1 MDEDGVNFF
10 FNTVDGTSTWDHPL
24 DFYFRNMLRESLA
37 APKTVH
43 SDAGNAGCDMSL
55 ADVAAAGCDIIALS
69 TQQGGDAAAVRSAG
83 IKRGVETSA
92 GQVMTYAR
100 HLGMNLTR
108 DLDLLWI
115 AEQAL
120 NAPTPAG
127 WKEHTTED
135 GTVYYS
141 NQETGLKTYAHPL
154 DDHFRELYRRSR
166 EVKLLSSKEARM
178 KTSFAGAKQKPPHE
192 NRAIKVIESLNVIEG
207 AVDEEHIREDLET
220 RRRNEVKREEEEK
233 KKKRS
238 FGTDLTPSAVS
249 SASNVAANQPAAA
262 VAAVAEKKDALDRRE
277 RCVIPAA
284 SKKRDEK
291 LGPFDLPEDA
301 EGVGFKDRT
310 AAAAARGVEKESE
323 GLTHREK
330 CVDPAAA
337 TGSPELS
344 ETKDGKEER
353 EEKGVEV
360 DVEAEELAE
369 AMRLSAEEA
378 ERARLRREAEEK
390 AEAEATAEALKLSAE
405 LAEAM
410 KVSAA
415 HADEERVQREAEAAA
430 EAEIIK
436 LSLDEAEAKRQR
448 DAFAFDE
455 EQRAIARAAIE
466 SVIAEKKTE
475 AARRAE
481 EEKLEAE
488 RAKKARIAAEEAER
502 ARVAAEREN
511 VARLALE
518 AEEAALEAEAMK
530 LSAEEAQRS
539 QSAALEEEAA
549 QEAQAIKLSME
560 EAEARRRQEV
570 FAFDEYQTAMAKALQ
585 ASAVAEQKAEAAR
598 KAEENR
604 LKAEAAERARVAAEE
619 VEKVRAA
626 AAEADKGRVAAKA
639 NEARRAR
646 RTLEVAEAVAEAE
659 AIRLSIAE
667 AKVRAKLYE
676 EEQKALTRATTASLA
691 ERKAANDEKAKE
703 LVPSLLFAGLTTG

>member
-178 KTSFAGAKQKPPHE
+178 KTSSAGAKQKPPHE

-262 VAAVAEKKDALDRRE
+262 VVAVAEKKDALDRRE

-291 LGPFDLPEDA
+291 FGPFGLPEDA

-323 GLTHREK
+323 GLTHLEK

-344 ETKDGKEER
+344 ETKDGKEKR
-353 EEKGVEV
+353 EEKGFEV

-378 ERARLRREAEEK
+378 DRARLRREAEEK

-488 RAKKARIAAEEAER
+488 RAEKARIAAEEAER

-511 VARLALE
+511 VARLAVE

-530 LSAEEAQRS
+530 LSAEEAQRVR
-539 QSAALEEEAA
+539 AALEAEAA
-549 QEAQAIKLSME
+549 QEAQAIKLSLE
-560 EAEARRRQEV
+560 EAEARRRREV

-646 RTLEVAEAVAEAE
+646 RALEVAEAVAEAE